1 MKAVGL
7 VVEYNPFH
15 NGHKYHA
22 AQSRLQCGADA
33 VVAVMSGSFLQ
44 RGEPALADKWTRTAM
59 ALQNGVDLVVELP
72 YIYSTQHAEHFAKGA
87 IRILDALC
95 CDSFCFGSE
104 DHSIAKFISI
114 HEKMASRQEELDS
127 LVKTYSKEG
136 HSYPKSFALAMQSLG
151 LLEEDGLDLS
161 KPNNI
166 LGLQYVKAALS
177 GGYSIKP
184 QMINRIAAG
193 YHDPDLPEGDIASAT
208 SIRNALMEGGDDAV
222 RSFVPESAYGQF
234 ISYKN
239 RTSVLHHWELY
250 WPLLKYR
257 LISSSPAQLEGIYE
271 AEEGIQ
277 HRLKEAA
284 LTATSFK
291 DFITKAKTKRYTM
304 TRLQRICVHILT
316 GTEKKQIKPLME
328 TEPYIRV
335 LGFNETGRTYL
346 REYKKKIGLPVISRV
361 AAAQDNPILHLD
373 IKASFV
379 HSLAL
384 PQGQQAAAMQREY
397 TPPVILQ

>member
-22 AQSRLQCGADA
+22 AQSRLQSGADT

-44 RGEPALADKWTRTAM
+44 RGEPALVDKWTRTSM
-59 ALQNGVDLVVELP
+59 ALQNGVDLVVKLP
-72 YIYSTQHAEHFAKGA
+72 YIYSTQHAEHFARGA

-95 CDSFCFGSE
+95 CESFCFGSE
-104 DHSIAKFISI
+104 DHSIANFLSI
-114 HEKMASRQEELDS
+114 HEKMESRQHELNS
-127 LVKTYSKEG
+127 LVKGFSKEG
-136 HSYPKSFALAMQSLG
+136 YSYPKSFSLAMQELG
-151 LLEEDGLDLS
+151 MLEEGSLDLS

-222 RSFVPESAYGQF
+222 RSFVPESAYEQF
-234 ISYKN
+234 LGYRN
-239 RTSVLHHWELY
+239 RTTVLRHWELY

-257 LISSSPAQLEGIYE
+257 LLSSSPDQLESIYE
-271 AEEGIQ
+271 AEEGIH
-277 HRLKEAA
+277 HRLKETALAA
-284 LTATSFK
+284 GSFK
-291 DFITKAKTKRYTM
+291 DFIVRAKTKRYTL

-316 GTEKKQIKPLME
+316 GTEKSQIKPLLK
-328 TEPYIRV
+328 TEPYIRI

-346 REYKKKIGLPVISRV
+346 RENKKKIGLPVISRV
-361 AAAQDNPILHLD
+361 AAGQANPILALD
-373 IKASFV
+373 IKASFI

-384 PQGQQAAAMQREY
+384 PQHVQPAAMQREY
-397 TPPVILQ
+397 RPPVMLP